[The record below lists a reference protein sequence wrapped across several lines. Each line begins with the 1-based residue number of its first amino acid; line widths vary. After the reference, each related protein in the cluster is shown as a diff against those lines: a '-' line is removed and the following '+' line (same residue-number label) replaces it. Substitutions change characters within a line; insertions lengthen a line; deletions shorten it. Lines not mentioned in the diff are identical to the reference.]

1 MRGRTSFQQLLQRS
15 TRLAGRLAPLAPAA
29 QPEGTVGLCGVG
41 GDSALAALLAC
52 LQLAVPYTPLGAEA
66 PSGRLAAPEAR
77 LAALIDLAQVWAVLC
92 SADLVAQVQSAW
104 RPEAVLN
111 VDADFPEAPS
121 LGCGAPPESSGVL
134 YVLFTSGSTGQPKG
148 VEGTEAATLNRLRW
162 QWRRFPWAVGEVA
175 VARTP
180 LTFVDHV
187 AEIFG
192 ALLAEGGPSLALA
205 DAGLQGLRCLQDFES
220 TRLVL
225 TPTLLSAALAED
237 VWQSVQLLTCSGE
250 VLSRSLLE
258 KARRKLPETCRILNI
273 YGATEVAGDATCA
286 ELPRDDE
293 AGLPVVCC
301 GRAIDNT
308 EVEVRAEES
317 EEGEV
322 YISGACLCRGYF
334 RDLEATS
341 AAFGGG
347 SGAKRAFRS
356 FDLGRWQATKGGK
369 SLVIL
374 GRCNQLVKVRGQRV
388 ALSFV
393 EESLCSEQLAAALGR
408 QSAGPV
414 FSEAVCVVTR
424 EGALVAAVILAPAW
438 REVALADVRRCLGQQ
453 LPGAA
458 VPALRAVAALPRLGA
473 GKVDR
478 RAARD
483 LAEEPGATLSDLP
496 LAAGPEDLR
505 ELWQA
510 CLPLKVEDWNCSF
523 ADAGG
528 DSAGVMKLASLLRQ
542 KMGVDY
548 DAVMAA
554 AAESFA
560 ALARL
565 CEAAAKAPHELQAAE
580 APARKAARR
589 GPSPR
594 PGPDVRAA
602 PAWLARGGT
611 CRAAGPVSEVSLSW
625 RADLHQ
631 CVDASPL
638 LVPGERWRLLIGSH
652 SHELACFDAD
662 TGTELWR
669 VTLTDRLEG
678 ACAWGLGPEEEAC
691 AFAAGYDGKMH
702 CVSVASGALRWSQLV
717 APEDQDRDTEVKSAP
732 VVAGRVVLTGT
743 HGGSVAGLC
752 CRSGRRLWRVPASGA
767 VFAPVLVAAEH
778 MYVCTTTGQSLSK
791 FHFAGGDFAER
802 PRHQRSRRLA
812 APIFAAPLPLS
823 ASEAAQAA
831 ALVLSVE
838 GLLRRVEL
846 EELTDLWVRQLP
858 GHCFGT
864 PCLCHA
870 ENLAFVGTHGEQ
882 VLCIDL
888 ADGAIRWQVSI
899 GDVVYGSPFLVESS
913 RNPALCIATRRGKLF
928 FLDARDGSAI
938 STSAQ
943 LEGEDV
949 VIDLECDLPVG
960 SKLLDLS
967 ATFTGPLGLQTLQA
981 EALLQEAAPSAEC
994 VFQRWRLR
1002 LAELLRELLR
1012 RGEARLKEAQDLVQE
1027 FLKEL
1032 RLARQEVPLL
1042 EGLLE
1047 DVQGQV
1053 AEAVSRQDWYTSW
1066 GAHYLRSLSRAHLSQ
1081 VCNNFKDPGVQGYG
1095 GELFQDVRDVAD
1107 EIFLKLPPPNPAVRS
1122 GMEML
1127 MAMGFPEVEVT
1138 RALDFAHN
1146 DVETAATYLMEGFPA
1161 RRPPAPGAVRP
1172 GRSAPAVDMSHYY
1185 DASGG

>member
-864 PCLCHA
+864 PC
-870 ENLAFVGTHGEQ
+870 NW
-882 VLCIDL
+882 D
-888 ADGAIRWQVSI
+888 
-899 GDVVYGSPFLVESS
+899 
-913 RNPALCIATRRGKLF
+913 
-928 FLDARDGSAI
+928 
-938 STSAQ
+938 
-943 LEGEDV
+943 
-949 VIDLECDLPVG
+949 
-960 SKLLDLS
+960 
-967 ATFTGPLGLQTLQA
+967 
-981 EALLQEAAPSAEC
+981 
-994 VFQRWRLR
+994 
-1002 LAELLRELLR
+1002 
-1012 RGEARLKEAQDLVQE
+1012 
-1027 FLKEL
+1027 
-1032 RLARQEVPLL
+1032 
-1042 EGLLE
+1042 
-1047 DVQGQV
+1047 
-1053 AEAVSRQDWYTSW
+1053 
-1066 GAHYLRSLSRAHLSQ
+1066 
-1081 VCNNFKDPGVQGYG
+1081 
-1095 GELFQDVRDVAD
+1095 
-1107 EIFLKLPPPNPAVRS
+1107 
-1122 GMEML
+1122 
-1127 MAMGFPEVEVT
+1127 
-1138 RALDFAHN
+1138 
-1146 DVETAATYLMEGFPA
+1146 
-1161 RRPPAPGAVRP
+1161 
-1172 GRSAPAVDMSHYY
+1172 
-1185 DASGG
+1185 